1 MKLLIT
7 ILMMA
12 IVAACGLT
20 SLHFFRDFN
29 YDMSSLMDV
38 AAYASIVTGI
48 YLLTM
53 HKRKQLSR

>member
-7 ILMMA
+7 ILMFA
-12 IVAACGLT
+12 VVTVCGLF

-29 YDMSSLMDV
+29 YDLSGVLDM

-48 YLLTM
+48 YLMTV
-53 HKRKQLSR
+53 HKTKKLSH